1 VNTLLALPCNLKST
15 RNNEIQHLKFLVQFT
30 DQTPL
35 CSIQQHETG
44 AVMFSIKDNVRY
56 IK

>member
-1 VNTLLALPCNLKST
+1 LPCNLKST
-15 RNNEIQHLKFLVQFT
+15 RNNEIQHLKFLLQFT